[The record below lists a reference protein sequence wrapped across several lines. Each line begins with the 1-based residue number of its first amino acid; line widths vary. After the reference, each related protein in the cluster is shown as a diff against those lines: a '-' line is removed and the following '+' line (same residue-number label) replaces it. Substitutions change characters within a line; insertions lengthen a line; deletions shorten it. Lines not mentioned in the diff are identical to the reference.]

1 MKLRISSFANTPTLR
16 LPGAL
21 LLLCGVALLHGCGA
35 TEKEPEPVV
44 AVQVV
49 SAKRAPIAQTVS
61 AEAVVFPL
69 QQAVITPKITSTIR
83 KFYVQRGTHVKQGQL
98 LAELE
103 NADLAGAAEQS
114 KGEFEQAEAGYATT
128 TGATLPQQIQKAELD
143 AAAAKSAFDA
153 QKKVYDARKELFDQ
167 GAIPRRDLDS
177 ADVALAQARSQNE
190 QAQKQLI
197 DLYRLGKEQALKSA
211 SGQLSA
217 AKGKYLNSKAQ
228 LSYSEIRSP
237 IDGVVTDRPLYEGEL
252 ATANQPILTVMN
264 TSKLIGKAHIVQSEA
279 VQLKIDD
286 PAELHVP
293 GVDEPIKGRVM
304 LISPAL
310 DPGSTTIEVW
320 IEAIKP
326 GPVLKPGMN
335 VSIEATAKSAKD
347 ALVVP
352 SAGLF
357 KTPEGTDYLML
368 AGSDGKAHQS
378 KVKVGI
384 RNKDH
389 AEILSGIREKDS
401 IITVGGY
408 ALPDN
413 TKITIEAAPS
423 SEGDEEKPAA
433 GKDTKLESTP
443 AEKPAATTP
452 AKAKE

>member
-1 MKLRISSFANTPTLR
+1 
-16 LPGAL
+16 
-21 LLLCGVALLHGCGA
+21 LHGCGA
-35 TEKEPEPVV
+35 AEKDPEPVV

-49 SAKRAPIAQTVS
+49 PANRAPIAQTVS

-69 QQAVITPKITSTIR
+69 QQAVITPKISSTIR
-83 KFYVQRGTHVKQGQL
+83 KFYVQRGAHVKQGQL

-114 KGEFEQAEAGYATT
+114 KGEFEQAEAGFATT

-153 QKKVYDARKELFDQ
+153 QKKVYDARKSLFDQ
-167 GAIPRRDLDS
+167 GAIPRHDLDA

-197 DLYRLGKEQALKSA
+197 DFNRLGKEQALKSA

-217 AKGKYLNSKAQ
+217 AKGKYLNAKAQ

-237 IDGVVTDRPLYEGEL
+237 FDGVVTDRPFYQGEL
-252 ATANQPILTVMN
+252 ASANQPILTVMN
-264 TSKLIGKAHIVQSEA
+264 TSKLIAKAHIVQTEA
-279 VQLKIDD
+279 VQLKVGD

-293 GVDEPIKGRVM
+293 SLEDPIKGRVM

-320 IEAIKP
+320 VEAIKP
-326 GPVLKPGMN
+326 GSALKPGMN
-335 VSIEATAKSAKD
+335 VSIEATAKSVKD

-352 SAGLF
+352 AAAVF
-357 KTPEGTDYLML
+357 KTSEGEEYLML
-368 AGSDGKAHQS
+368 AGSDGKAHQN

-384 RNKDH
+384 RNKDS
-389 AEILSGIREKDS
+389 AEILSGIKEKDS
-401 IITVGGY
+401 VITLGGY

-413 TKITIEAAPS
+413 TKITVEATPPAGGASDKDSGGRDDKPESAP
-423 SEGDEEKPAA
+423 GAKAA
-433 GKDTKLESTP
+433 GP
-443 AEKPAATTP
+443 AP